1 MLASELNHVEK
12 AIQTSAGIIIT
23 VNNDMKKMGNF
34 DDAIASFEKFKQYL
48 KPLNNILTVPMIII
62 GIKPPKTFFI
72 NKKTK
77 TVLDINDFPYKA
89 KDVRHNIEKLLDE
102 YEIEYKKNTYIQREG
117 ERINAYLKSD
127 EIKLWLL
134 KDKINKRKKSILDNE
149 GWTVISTSD
158 TLKKGEMDKLNI
170 YLRETLIKKQID
182 K

>member
-1 MLASELNHVEK
+1 MNV
-12 AIQTSAGIIIT
+12 
-23 VNNDMKKMGNF
+23 
-34 DDAIASFEKFKQYL
+34 
-48 KPLNNILTVPMIII
+48 
-62 GIKPPKTFFI
+62 
-72 NKKTK
+72 
-77 TVLDINDFPYKA
+77 
-89 KDVRHNIEKLLDE
+89 
-102 YEIEYKKNTYIQREG
+102 
-117 ERINAYLKSD
+117 SD

>member
-1 MLASELNHVEK
+1 M
-12 AIQTSAGIIIT
+12 
-23 VNNDMKKMGNF
+23 
-34 DDAIASFEKFKQYL
+34 
-48 KPLNNILTVPMIII
+48 
-62 GIKPPKTFFI
+62 
-72 NKKTK
+72 
-77 TVLDINDFPYKA
+77 
-89 KDVRHNIEKLLDE
+89 
-102 YEIEYKKNTYIQREG
+102 
-117 ERINAYLKSD
+117 KSD